1 LENGGDW
8 RIEKR
13 ELDLESGIHAG
24 VAARHRTGVKSRQR
38 VIASMACVQSQLI
51 RMNPEAKITE
61 LGLVLPTPPPT
72 AGSYV
77 PTVRTGNLLYCA
89 GTICL
94 VNGQMTHTGQVG
106 KEQTVQ
112 TAYKSAEICALN
124 TLANIKAATGSL
136 EKVAKIVFVSG
147 FVNAVDG
154 FTESPAV
161 INGASDLFLKV
172 FGDAGKHARAAVA
185 VNGLPRG
192 STTEV
197 QVVVE
202 LKV

>member
-1 LENGGDW
+1 
-8 RIEKR
+8 
-13 ELDLESGIHAG
+13 
-24 VAARHRTGVKSRQR
+24 
-38 VIASMACVQSQLI
+38 
-51 RMNPEAKITE
+51 MNPESKLAA
-61 LGLVLPTPPPT
+61 LGLTLPPPPAV

-89 GTICL
+89 GTICF

-106 KEQTVQ
+106 REQTVQ
-112 TAYKSAEICALN
+112 TGYKSAEICALN
-124 TLANIKAATGSL
+124 TLANIKAAVGSL
-136 EKVAKIVFVSG
+136 DQVARIVFVSG

-161 INGASDLFLKV
+161 INGASDLFVKV
-172 FGDAGKHARAAVA
+172 FGEAGKHARAAVA

-202 LKV
+202 VKA

>member
-1 LENGGDW
+1 
-8 RIEKR
+8 
-13 ELDLESGIHAG
+13 
-24 VAARHRTGVKSRQR
+24 
-38 VIASMACVQSQLI
+38 
-51 RMNPEAKITE
+51 MNPEARLTE
-61 LGLVLPTPPPT
+61 LGLTLPTPPAA

-89 GTICL
+89 GTICA

-112 TAYKSAEICALN
+112 TAYASAEICALN
-124 TLANIKAATGSL
+124 TLANVKAAVGSL
-136 EKVAKIVFVSG
+136 DQVARIVFVSG
-147 FVNAVDG
+147 YVNAVDG

-161 INGASDLFLKV
+161 INGASDLFVKI
-172 FGDAGKHARAAVA
+172 FGDAGRQARAAIA
-185 VNGLPRG
+185 VNGLPRA

-202 LKV
+202 LKG

>member
-1 LENGGDW
+1 
-8 RIEKR
+8 
-13 ELDLESGIHAG
+13 
-24 VAARHRTGVKSRQR
+24 
-38 VIASMACVQSQLI
+38 
-51 RMNPEAKITE
+51 MNPEAKLAE
-61 LGLVLPTPPPT
+61 LGLTLPNPPAA

-89 GTICL
+89 GTICM
-94 VNGQMTHTGQVG
+94 VAGQMTHTGQVG

-112 TAYKSAEICALN
+112 TGAKAAEVCALN
-124 TLANIKAATGSL
+124 TLANIKAAVGSL
-136 EKVAKIVFVSG
+136 DKVARIVFVSG

-154 FTESPAV
+154 FADSPAV

-185 VNGLPRG
+185 VNGLPKG
-192 STTEV
+192 STAEV

-202 LKV
+202 LKP

>member
-1 LENGGDW
+1 
-8 RIEKR
+8 
-13 ELDLESGIHAG
+13 
-24 VAARHRTGVKSRQR
+24 
-38 VIASMACVQSQLI
+38 
-51 RMNPEAKITE
+51 MNPEAKLAE
-61 LGLVLPTPPPT
+61 LGLTLPNPPAA

-77 PTVRTGNLLYCA
+77 PTVRTGNLLFCA

-106 KEQTVQ
+106 REQTVESGKK
-112 TAYKSAEICALN
+112 AAEVCALN
-124 TLANIKAATGSL
+124 TLANIRAALGSL
-136 EKVAKIVFVSG
+136 DQVARVVMVNG
-147 FVNAVDG
+147 FVNAIDG
-154 FTESPAV
+154 FADSPAV

-192 STTEV
+192 STAEV

-202 LKV
+202 VKG

>member
-1 LENGGDW
+1 MFDV
-8 RIEKR
+8 R
-13 ELDLESGIHAG
+13 S
-24 VAARHRTGVKSRQR
+24 
-38 VIASMACVQSQLI
+38 SMFVPNFSP
-51 RMNPEAKITE
+51 MNPETKLAD
-61 LGLVLPTPPPT
+61 LGLILPKPPAV

-89 GTICL
+89 GTICA
-94 VNGQMTHTGQVG
+94 VDGQMTHTGQVG

-112 TAYKSAEICALN
+112 TGYKSAEVCALN
-124 TLANIKAATGSL
+124 TLANIKAAVGSL
-136 EKVAKIVFVSG
+136 DQVARIVFVSG

-161 INGASDLFLKV
+161 INGASELFLKV
-172 FGDAGKHARAAVA
+172 FGEIGKHARAAVA

-202 LKV
+202 LKP